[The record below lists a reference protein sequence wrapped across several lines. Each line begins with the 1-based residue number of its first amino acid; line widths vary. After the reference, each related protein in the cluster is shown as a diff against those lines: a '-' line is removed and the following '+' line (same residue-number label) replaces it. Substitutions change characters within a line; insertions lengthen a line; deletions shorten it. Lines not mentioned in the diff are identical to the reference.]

1 MKVAIEVKR
10 AGDEDVRC
18 KLRVGGEAVVGA
30 EAAEGEGEGE
40 GGARARRAEI

>member
-1 MKVAIEVKR
+1 MKVAIEMKS

-30 EAAEGEGEGE
+30 EAAEGEGEG
-40 GGARARRAEI
+40 GARARRAEI